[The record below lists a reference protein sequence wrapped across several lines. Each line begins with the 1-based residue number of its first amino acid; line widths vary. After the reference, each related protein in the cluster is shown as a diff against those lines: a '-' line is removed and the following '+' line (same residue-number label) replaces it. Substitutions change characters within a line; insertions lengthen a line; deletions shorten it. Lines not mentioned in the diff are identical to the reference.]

1 MLLPIEHKGFRRA
14 GDSADLSVP
23 ERLSCGRIP
32 GDEIL
37 TVVSEEHPA
46 GRGKKAAAA
55 AGNLVPPGDLSR
67 LVVDRV
73 DESAPI
79 EARAPAGS
87 AETHRTA
94 RVGIHEVADSKRILL
109 VDIEQAGIW
118 REGWRRIVGH
128 IAIDE

>member
-1 MLLPIEHKGFRRA
+1 MLLPIEHKRFRRT
-14 GDSADLSVP
+14 GDPADLSVP
-23 ERLSCGRIP
+23 ERLPCGRVP

-37 TVVSEEHPA
+37 AIVSEQQSA

-55 AGNLVPPGDLSR
+55 AGNLMPPGDLSR
-67 LVVDRV
+67 FVVDRV

-79 EARAPAGS
+79 EARAAAGS
-87 AETHRTA
+87 AEAHGTA
-94 RVGIHEVADSKRILL
+94 RVGIHEVADAERILL
-109 VDIEQAGIW
+109 VNIEQTGIR